1 MDLVFHVVLFSEM
14 GVSGFVKLHS
24 GYIKKKVPLTVIK
37 MNVGS
42 LIASVFS
49 VFLLIPCHSGTLIS

>member
-1 MDLVFHVVLFSEM
+1 MM
-14 GVSGFVKLHS
+14 
-24 GYIKKKVPLTVIK
+24 IK

-49 VFLLIPCHSGTLIS
+49 VFLLIPCHSGILILTYRSLAYSYEYTKCVT